1 MFHNP
6 KTTHFKESGAEKS
19 EWKSN
24 LVNQFFACIF
34 RPSSKTD
41 GSREGARGRQEAGEG
56 RRCGWPSLP
65 ATEDVAERPTAAPPE
80 RGHRSPRRKDR
91 GRRLP
96 RRRTAVGRAREAGGR
111 PERDAA
117 AAGPPSPPR
126 RTTPRGRQP
135 RLRSVAADPPAAR
148 TGAAASLDDG
158 RQSGGSERPAGGQRG
173 TPERA
178 ARHRRWVSSGLL
190 S

>member
-34 RPSSKTD
+34 R
-41 GSREGARGRQEAGEG
+41 
-56 RRCGWPSLP
+56 
-65 ATEDVAERPTAAPPE
+65 
-80 RGHRSPRRKDR
+80 
-91 GRRLP
+91 LP
-96 RRRTAVGRAREAGGR
+96 RRRTAVGREREAGGR
-111 PERDAA
+111 PVRDAA

-173 TPERA
+173 TPLRLALPPRHGGRRREA
-178 ARHRRWVSSGLL
+178 HISGPQDQGARPLASWDVEEAPAGEENASSMTETELSLARPGFDIRTRSTPPTVGLL

>member
-41 GSREGARGRQEAGEG
+41 GSREGARGRREAGEG

-65 ATEDVAERPTAAPPE
+65 ATEDDAERPTSRALKTKAPAPVR
-80 RGHRSPRRKDR
+80 RGTSKKP
-91 GRRLP
+91 
-96 RRRTAVGRAREAGGR
+96 
-111 PERDAA
+111 
-117 AAGPPSPPR
+117 
-126 RTTPRGRQP
+126 
-135 RLRSVAADPPAAR
+135 
-148 TGAAASLDDG
+148 
-158 RQSGGSERPAGGQRG
+158 RPAKKM
-173 TPERA
+173 RA
-178 ARHRRWVSSGLL
+178 Q
-190 S
+190 